1 MWEALLAIRHFGC
14 PISDTSADV
23 PEVNVQ
29 NLSKAEISG
38 HRAKRLICLRG
49 EKTQIDL
56 FESIFRDH
64 EFVKSFRR
72 ISDEN
77 SQQAYFT
84 SEIEYNSDNPS
95 ILNLLG
101 SHGCYRDST
110 VSVQRGIEHWG
121 VYIEQKESLYKL
133 IEKIGTLDNDLDLR
147 KCINMGT
154 ISDNPSMNS
163 TAILTRL
170 TSRQQEAFETAYS
183 LGYYESNSDIT
194 MDDLG
199 EAMDV
204 HPTTAWE
211 HLKKV
216 ENLIL
221 SESGQRYFGGTEPVK
236 QLIP

>member
-1 MWEALLAIRHFGC
+1 MWEALLAIRHYGC
-14 PISDTSADV
+14 PISDTSADIPGV
-23 PEVNVQ
+23 HVQ
-29 NLSKAEISG
+29 NLSKAETSG

-49 EKTQIDL
+49 EKTQINQ
-56 FESIFRDH
+56 FERAFREH
-64 EFVKSFRR
+64 EFVESFRR
-72 ISDEN
+72 ISDGK
-77 SQQAYFT
+77 SRQAYFT
-84 SEIEYNSDNPS
+84 SKIEYNSENPS

-133 IEKIGTLDNDLDLR
+133 IEKIGTLDNDLDLQ

-154 ISDNPSMNS
+154 ISDTPPMDTN
-163 TAILTRL
+163 AILTQL
-170 TSRQQEAFETAYS
+170 TARQQEAFETVYT
-183 LGYYESNSDIT
+183 LGYYMTGSDIT

-204 HPTTAWE
+204 HPSTAWE
-211 HLKKV
+211 HLKKA
-216 ENLIL
+216 ENTIL
-221 SESGQRYFGGTEPVK
+221 SESGQRFFGGEEPME

>member
-1 MWEALLAIRHFGC
+1 MWEALLAIRHYGC
-14 PISDTSADV
+14 PISDTSAEI
-23 PEVNVQ
+23 PGIHVQ
-29 NLSKAEISG
+29 NLSKAEIRG
-38 HRAKRLICLRG
+38 HRAKRLIRLRG
-49 EKTQIDL
+49 KKAEINR
-56 FESIFRDH
+56 FEMTFREH
-64 EFVKSFRR
+64 NFVKSFRR
-72 ISDEN
+72 ISEGE
-77 SQQAYFT
+77 SGQAYFT

-95 ILNLLG
+95 ILNLIG

-121 VYIEQKESLYKL
+121 VYIERKESLYNL

-154 ISDNPSMNS
+154 ISDAPPMDS

-170 TSRQQEAFETAYS
+170 TSRQQEAFETAYA
-183 LGYYESNSDIT
+183 LGYYENGSGII

-204 HPTTAWE
+204 HPSTAWE
-211 HLKKV
+211 HLKKA
-216 ENLIL
+216 ENTIL
-221 SESGQRYFGGTEPVK
+221 SESGQRFFGGDEPIE